1 LLDRQWTLR
10 YFNKPCFFIEE
21 ASTLKLP
28 IFTGT
33 LDLYIAEINRFPIL
47 TPEEEFKLAMR
58 LKKDNDMEAAEKL
71 IVSNL
76 RFVVK
81 IAHEYRSYG
90 FKLADLIQEGNIG
103 LIHAVKKFDPEK
115 GYRLISY
122 AVWWIR
128 AYIQN
133 YLIKSWSIVK
143 IGTTQAQRKL
153 FFKLNQ
159 ARKQLETISKKNPEF
174 SEIADSLGV
183 KGSDVAE
190 MDLRMGARDLSL
202 NKLIGDDGETSHLD
216 FLTHDGDNQE
226 TSVIKDYEREL
237 VEHNIGGALATLN
250 ERERYI
256 IQHRIMLNNTMEIER
271 IVNEEQNK
279 KVESNDE
286 KERSR
291 FDRIR
296 AYKQLVEEGK
306 GDDINQINKIA
317 QKGETVTSAK
327 EAIQAEEAILRKA
340 KEDIIEFK
348 RAIRSSDREENI
360 AKTLQE
366 IGDRY
371 NIPRE
376 LVRQIRE
383 QALKEDIA
391 KTLQEIGDKYNI
403 TRERAR
409 QIEKQALK
417 KVQLA
422 LPHLKEDH

>member
-1 LLDRQWTLR
+1 
-10 YFNKPCFFIEE
+10 
-21 ASTLKLP
+21 LKLP

-183 KGSDVAE
+183 KGSEVAE

-360 AKTLQE
+360 VKTLQE